1 MDNQVTKEIKPLN
14 FFIVLCKT
22 RKKFDKYIK
31 LHKIRSKYIIDIKK
45 MMDEEDI
52 SAEELG
58 TSDLFKILILKKFNL
73 AKDKKKDIYY
83 IPNFSITKEYGKLFN
98 IKDLLATTHNFNL
111 LYFYEDFEKGQQ
123 PTEILDKIADFDIS
137 QLIKDF

>member
-1 MDNQVTKEIKPLN
+1 MQDLKPLN
-14 FFIVLCKT
+14 FFLVLCKT

-31 LHKIRSKYIIDIKK
+31 LNKIRNKYIIDIKK
-45 MMDEEDI
+45 MMDEEEVTA
-52 SAEELG
+52 SELA

-83 IPNFSITKEYGKLFN
+83 IPNFSITKQYGKLFN
-98 IKDLLATTHNFNL
+98 IKDILSTTHNFNL

-123 PTEILDKIADFDIS
+123 PTEILEKIADFDIT
-137 QLIKDF
+137 QILKDY

>member
-1 MDNQVTKEIKPLN
+1 MQDIKPLN

-22 RKKFDKYIK
+22 RKKFDKYVK
-31 LHKIRSKYIIDIKK
+31 LNKIRSKYVIDIKK

-52 SAEELG
+52 SAEELA

-83 IPNFSITKEYGKLFN
+83 IPNFTITKDFTKLFN
-98 IKDLLATTHNFNL
+98 IKELLQTTHNFNL

-123 PTEILDKIADFDIS
+123 PTEILDKISDFNVS
-137 QLIKDF
+137 QFIQDY